1 MRMVKKLA
9 IVLSILFTAGTILQ
23 AVPVYAATTKTYT
36 YTADQYSF
44 TYPSTWSTK
53 KFAKSVGVVPPAA
66 TLKTLAAK
74 GVSYSATVQ
83 LLNNDSAVLTTS
95 LKSSLKKSWSGFVNA
110 YAKVLATKLGATVR
124 ISTYT
129 RSGWSASLLTLTKT
143 VRGVKTTWRVVLL
156 SNDKVNVYSVSEK
169 WTKQSTSPFAQSLAA
184 LVKSL
189 TPFSSVSWNF
199 NGTKWVASGG
209 TVPTCPT
216 PFTIR
221 LPVNIAQAS
230 SVLYPG
236 QVRGGQYKP
245 HGGFRLDGQAYN
257 AVTITAPFDGYV
269 VDGSRHYEGAD
280 IQYYFDF
287 IHPCGIRYRLDHL
300 HTLSST
306 MAALASQL
314 PAPNESSQSYIVKP
328 AFIKSGT
335 VIATAV
341 GHPDNVGFDLGVYDL
356 RTANAAS
363 QDVAYQTAH
372 SDMVSNAYFAVCWFD
387 WLSATDEAT
396 VRALPAADGV
406 SGTMSDYCS

>member
-1 MRMVKKLA
+1 M
-9 IVLSILFTAGTILQ
+9 IVMLLGGLLLCAAPSVA
-23 AVPVYAATTKTYT
+23 AATKVYS
-36 YTADQYSF
+36 YASDKYSF
-44 TYPSTWSTK
+44 TYPSTWTTK
-53 KFAKSVGVVPPAA
+53 QNSKSVNVIPPSAS
-66 TLKTLAAK
+66 LKSLLAK
-74 GVSYSATVQ
+74 GVSYSASVQ
-83 LLNNDSAVLTTS
+83 LLNNESTVLTTS
-95 LKSSLKKSWSGFVNA
+95 LKTTLKNSWPKF
-110 YAKVLATKLGATVR
+110 VLAYSKILAKKLGASV
-124 ISTYT
+124 STSAYT

-300 HTLSST
+300 HTLSPT

-328 AFIKSGT
+328 AFIKAGT

-406 SGTMSDYCS
+406 SGKSSDYCM

>member
-1 MRMVKKLA
+1 
-9 IVLSILFTAGTILQ
+9 
-23 AVPVYAATTKTYT
+23 
-36 YTADQYSF
+36 
-44 TYPSTWSTK
+44 
-53 KFAKSVGVVPPAA
+53 
-66 TLKTLAAK
+66 
-74 GVSYSATVQ
+74 
-83 LLNNDSAVLTTS
+83 
-95 LKSSLKKSWSGFVNA
+95 
-110 YAKVLATKLGATVR
+110 
-124 ISTYT
+124 
-129 RSGWSASLLTLTKT
+129 
-143 VRGVKTTWRVVLL
+143 
-156 SNDKVNVYSVSEK
+156 
-169 WTKQSTSPFAQSLAA
+169 
-184 LVKSL
+184 
-189 TPFSSVSWNF
+189 
-199 NGTKWVASGG
+199 
-209 TVPTCPT
+209 
-216 PFTIR
+216 
-221 LPVNIAQAS
+221 
-230 SVLYPG
+230 LYPG

-300 HTLSST
+300 HTLSPT

-328 AFIKSGT
+328 AFIKAGT

-406 SGTMSDYCS
+406 SGKSSDYCM